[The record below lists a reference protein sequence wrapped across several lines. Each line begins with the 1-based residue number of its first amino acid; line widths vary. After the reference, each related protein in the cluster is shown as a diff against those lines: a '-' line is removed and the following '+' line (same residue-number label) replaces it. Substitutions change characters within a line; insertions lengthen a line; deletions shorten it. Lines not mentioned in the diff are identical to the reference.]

1 VTSRPDA
8 VGDAES
14 APLSPRDRW
23 RTLVGAG
30 LGWTFDGY
38 ETYALVLTLGV
49 SLPQLLPAE
58 DHDRIPFFAGAT
70 IALTLFG
77 FGLGG
82 IGGGILADRLGRR
95 RTLLVTV
102 CAYALLTGLTA
113 LAWSWWSFAAL
124 RLLTGV
130 ALGAEWS
137 TGATLVAETWP
148 DRLRSRAVALMQ
160 SGLGVG
166 FFAAALVWFVIGPLG
181 PGSWRW
187 MFVVGVV
194 PALFALAFRRRV
206 PASPTW
212 TAQRTDARSVAVSAR
227 RRSTARRIMA
237 DPALRRLTLLTSV
250 MSLATTLGWWGV
262 STFIPQYFAS
272 VAVPLGWEPSRAA
285 SVSGMVYTA
294 GGVLGYL
301 LVGYLAELWGRRPT
315 TALFF
320 AAAFVLTPVV
330 FLWTHTVSL
339 LLVLLFVN
347 GVFTLGQYAWMAVW
361 LPELYPTSVRATG
374 IALVF
379 NGSRFL
385 ACFGPLVAGSLIVAL
400 GGFGATA
407 TTVGCIY
414 LVGLVV
420 VWLLPETRGKPLPQ
434 G

>member
-1 VTSRPDA
+1 MASSPPPSEDA
-8 VGDAES
+8 DTTTV
-14 APLSPRDRW
+14 SPRDRW

-38 ETYALVLTLGV
+38 ETYAMVLTLGV
-49 SLPQLLPAE
+49 SLPDLLPAA

-82 IGGGILADRLGRR
+82 IAGGILADRFGRR

-102 CAYALLTGLTA
+102 GAYALLTGLSA
-113 LAWSWWSFAAL
+113 LAWSWWSFAVL

-130 ALGAEWS
+130 ALGSEWS

-160 SGLGVG
+160 SGLAVG

-187 MFVVGVV
+187 MFVIGVV
-194 PALFALAFRRRV
+194 PALVALAIRRRV
-206 PASPTW
+206 PPSPSW
-212 TAQRTDARSVAVSAR
+212 TAEQARTHSVP
-227 RRSTARRIMA
+227 RRSTTRRILA
-237 DPALRRLTLLTSV
+237 DPALRRITLVGSA

-272 VAVPLGWEPSRAA
+272 VAVPAGWESSRAA

-294 GGVLGYL
+294 GGVLGYV
-301 LVGYLAELWGRRPT
+301 LVGYLAERWGRRPT
-315 TALFF
+315 AALFF
-320 AAAFVLTPVV
+320 SAAFVITPVV

-339 LLVLLFVN
+339 LLVMLFVN
-347 GVFTLGQYAWMAVW
+347 GVFTLGQYGWMSVW

-374 IALVF
+374 ISLVF

-385 ACFGPLVAGSLIVAL
+385 ACFGPLVAGTLIVAL
-400 GGFGATA
+400 GGFGTTA
-407 TTVGCIY
+407 TIVGCIY
-414 LVGLVV
+414 LVGLAF
-420 VWLLPETRGKPLPQ
+420 VWFLPETRGRPLPR

>member
-1 VTSRPDA
+1 MRHASTVARTTDTDAEAERRTDVTPRPDA
-8 VGDAES
+8 AGDAEP
-14 APLSPRDRW
+14 ATLSPRERW

-49 SLPQLLPAE
+49 SLPDLLPAE
-58 DHDRIPFFAGAT
+58 DHDRIPFYAGAT

-82 IGGGILADRLGRR
+82 IGGGIVADRFGRR
-95 RTLLVTV
+95 RTLLVAV

-130 ALGAEWS
+130 ALGSEWS

-166 FFAAALVWFVIGPLG
+166 FFVAAVVWFVIGPLG
-181 PGSWRW
+181 PASWRW

-194 PALFALAFRRRV
+194 PALVALAVRRRV

-212 TAQRTDARSVAVSAR
+212 TAQRAHARTVPAAAP
-227 RRSTARRIMA
+227 RRSTTRRIMA
-237 DPALRRLTLLTSV
+237 DPGLRRITLVGSV

-272 VAVPLGWEPSRAA
+272 VAVPSGWEPTRAA

-301 LVGYLAELWGRRPT
+301 LVGYLAELWGRSRRPRCSSRPRSFSRRWSSCGRIPCRCCWSCSSS
-315 TALFF
+315 TACSRWVNTGGWPSGCPSSIPRACERQESPWSSTRPVSWRASARSWQ
-320 AAAFVLTPVV
+320 AA
-330 FLWTHTVSL
+330 
-339 LLVLLFVN
+339 
-347 GVFTLGQYAWMAVW
+347 
-361 LPELYPTSVRATG
+361 
-374 IALVF
+374 
-379 NGSRFL
+379 
-385 ACFGPLVAGSLIVAL
+385 
-400 GGFGATA
+400 
-407 TTVGCIY
+407 
-414 LVGLVV
+414 
-420 VWLLPETRGKPLPQ
+420 
-434 G
+434 